1 MSTDGPL
8 ARKVKAQ
15 LDAEARLTK
24 MSYARLTT
32 LSGRDME
39 KLCDALGIET
49 RGWDEQLLI
58 RLQEH
63 KKHLATRTLR

>member
-1 MSTDGPL
+1 MNLDAPL

-15 LDAEARLTK
+15 CEAEARLKK

-39 KLCDALGIET
+39 KLCAALNIET
-49 RGWDEQLLI
+49 RGWDEQLLA
-58 RLQEH
+58 RLKAH
-63 KKHLATRTLR
+63 KKSLAERA